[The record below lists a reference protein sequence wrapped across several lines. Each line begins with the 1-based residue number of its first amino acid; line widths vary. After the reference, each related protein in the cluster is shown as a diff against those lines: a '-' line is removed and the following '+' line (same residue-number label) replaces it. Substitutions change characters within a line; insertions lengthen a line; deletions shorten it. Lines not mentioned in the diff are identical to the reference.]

1 MDGVDHLPTSAKRA
15 RLPSMDARE
24 ERLARNESLFRDLNE
39 QVELVAKPL
48 DSDGHFFA
56 FFCEC
61 SNIDCTLSMPMSLAD
76 YEGVRADPTNF
87 VVAPGH
93 ELPEIEE
100 VIRRTPDF
108 QIVRKHGDAARL
120 VAEEDPRS

>member
-1 MDGVDHLPTSAKRA
+1 
-15 RLPSMDARE
+15 MDARE

-48 DSDGHFFA
+48 DSEAHLFA

-61 SNIDCTLSMPMSLAD
+61 SNLDCTLSMPMPLTA
-76 YEGVRADPTNF
+76 YEEVRADPTTF

-100 VIRRTPDF
+100 VILRTPDY
-108 QIVRKHGDAARL
+108 QVVRKHGDAARL
-120 VAEEDPRS
+120 VTDEDPRA

>member
-1 MDGVDHLPTSAKRA
+1 
-15 RLPSMDARE
+15 MDARE

-48 DSDGHFFA
+48 DSDAHLFA

-61 SNIDCTLSMPMSLAD
+61 SNIDCTLSLPMPLAV
-76 YEGVRADPTNF
+76 YEEVRADPTTF

-100 VIRRTPDF
+100 VIRSTADY
-108 QIVRKHGDAARL
+108 QIVRKEGAAARL
-120 VAEEDPRS
+120 VTEDDPRD

>member
-1 MDGVDHLPTSAKRA
+1 
-15 RLPSMDARE
+15 MDARE

-48 DSDGHFFA
+48 DSDAHLFS

-61 SNIDCTLSMPMSLAD
+61 SNIDCTLAMPMSLAV
-76 YEGVRADPTNF
+76 YEGVRADPTTF

-93 ELPEIEE
+93 DLPEIEE
-100 VIRRTPDF
+100 VVHRTPDY
-108 QIVRKHGDAARL
+108 QIVRKQGDAARL
-120 VAEEDPRS
+120 VTEEDPRS